1 MRTLL
6 TGTAFHARLLTL
18 GESYSEDEAKT
29 VVEKML
35 GQVHI
40 VGEGYGYLG
49 LTFYLYIYL
58 IGPAIRAR

>member
-1 MRTLL
+1 
-6 TGTAFHARLLTL
+6 L